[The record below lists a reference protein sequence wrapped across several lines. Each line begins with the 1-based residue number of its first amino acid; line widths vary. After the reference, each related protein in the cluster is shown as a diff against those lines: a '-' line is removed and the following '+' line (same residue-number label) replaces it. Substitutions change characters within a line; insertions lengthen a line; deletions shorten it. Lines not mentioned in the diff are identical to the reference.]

1 MSEVLEPVKV
11 KKLAVQKILPYIN
24 EESDNMGLTQY
35 QMVLHDGMTHKE
47 PITCLEKHGVKR
59 WITGLDEFAPE
70 ISLLEGDVKTAAIK
84 DIRTKVAF
92 LEKRLGANLVDIND
106 EKFWDNVKTV
116 HPTNHSF
123 WNEITIEPSNEPVF
137 LNPEDPHDL
146 IKICAIE
153 AGGFSIVAKSY
164 EDAQLSPNPPK
175 FYLHKAVETAGT
187 KVEVKKIK
195 NKSLENLS
203 RLNEKGGKRLF
214 YIAKVIDINGY
225 QYKYDTPQDVIYD
238 YLDEYINGRGAIKT
252 VKTAAVNFNTVCDLP
267 EADVR
272 IKAVIADASFYKM
285 IAPKADG
292 LLYHVATDT
301 IIGKNAVEAL
311 SYFKNTMNSKL
322 WDVLFSEV
330 EAYWKE

>member
-24 EESDNMGLTQY
+24 EESDNMGLTKY
-35 QMVLHDGMTHKE
+35 HMVLHDGMTHKE
-47 PITCLEKHGVKR
+47 SITCLEKHGVKR

-70 ISLLEGDVKTAAIK
+70 INLLTGDDKIAVIK
-84 DIRTKVAF
+84 DIRTKVIF
-92 LEKRLGANLVDIND
+92 LEKRLGANLVDIDD
-106 EKFWDNVKTV
+106 EKFWDKVKTV
-116 HPTNHSF
+116 HPTNHAF
-123 WNEITIEPSNEPVF
+123 WNEITIEPSNEPGF
-137 LNPEDPHDL
+137 LNPENPHDL

-175 FYLHKAVETAGT
+175 FYLHKAIETAGT

-195 NKSLENLS
+195 NKSIELLS
-203 RLNEKGGKRLF
+203 KLSEKGGKRLF
-214 YIAKVIDINGY
+214 YIAKVIDINGH

-238 YLDEYINGRGAIKT
+238 YLDEYINGKGTIKI
-252 VKTAAVNFNTVCDLP
+252 VKTAAISFNTAAELS
-267 EADVR
+267 ESDVR
-272 IKAVIADASFYKM
+272 IKAVISDASFYKM
-285 IAPKADG
+285 ITAKADG

-301 IIGKNAVEAL
+301 ILGKNAAEVL
-311 SYFKNTMNSKL
+311 TYFKNTMNTKL